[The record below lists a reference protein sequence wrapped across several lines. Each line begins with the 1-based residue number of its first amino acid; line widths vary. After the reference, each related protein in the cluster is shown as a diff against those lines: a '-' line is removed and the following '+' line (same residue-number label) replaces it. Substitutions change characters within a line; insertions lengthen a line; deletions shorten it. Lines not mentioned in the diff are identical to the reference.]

1 MNSRDS
7 DADVS
12 RSTKTGVRR
21 HEVAHDEVVVEGR
34 MAVGDRIWVA
44 DMEPSKRYPLY
55 TRGNTGEVFPH
66 VLSALGGTLMGDDVG
81 RAQMEVFREIGFVTP
96 RDIDG
101 LRLGTG
107 VFGGYLYSSGS
118 LARIMGVRTPGMNAT
133 TSDEQVFGKVAGIPP
148 YRPAKGDRN
157 LLATARV
164 TKYLMKILRNP
175 DLTSLD
181 LARAAAQAWVG
192 SMPDPPIATNDQ
204 LLAFVSEYPPRL
216 AESMKRLLH
225 FSLIA
230 AVPRAVLDKLVDRPG
245 LPVGLANRLVS
256 GIDDVDSARIAQ
268 EQWALGRVVAGDAS
282 LTAMFDND
290 FDSVIDH
297 IGGTALE
304 VPMQRFLARFGH
316 RGNDEYELATPA
328 WAMDPRPVLAA
339 VDRLRH
345 VPADRAPDIAIS
357 RLAADRAA
365 AEIETT
371 RLLRRPLRSLAV
383 RAASVS
389 RAGSI
394 GRERAKDILVLENLG
409 VRRALHELVRRAAEH
424 GGPTDPRLAFCVTID
439 ELPHFMDDPA
449 SFVEVIAERAA
460 LARYLNDREPPM
472 WFEGRI
478 PDPQTWPLR
487 RLPDERRDAL
497 ASGTQLSGIAVS
509 GGVAAGPARV
519 ITDPGDPRG
528 LEPGE
533 ILVCALTD
541 PSWTPLFLVAAAVAC
556 DTGAMQSHASIVAR
570 ELGIPAV
577 MSVPNITTIADGTW
591 LEVDGN
597 TGTVRIRSAL
607 RD

>member
-1 MNSRDS
+1 MGGRP
-7 DADVS
+7 AVS
-12 RSTKTGVRR
+12 
-21 HEVAHDEVVVEGR
+21 
-34 MAVGDRIWVA
+34 DRIWVA
-44 DMEPSKRYPLY
+44 DMEPSERYPLY

-101 LRLGTG
+101 NSLGTG
-107 VFGGYLYSSGS
+107 VFGGYLYGSGS
-118 LARIMGVRTPGMNAT
+118 LARIMGVRTPGMNAS
-133 TSDEQVFGKVAGIPP
+133 TSDEQVFGKVEGMPP
-148 YRPAKGDRN
+148 YRPSKGDRN

-164 TKYLMKILRNP
+164 TKFLMRILRNP

-181 LARAAAQAWVG
+181 SARGDAQAWVG
-192 SMPDPPIATNDQ
+192 SMPDPVIGTNDE
-204 LLAFVSEYPPRL
+204 LLAFVVEYPNRL

-225 FSLIA
+225 FSMIA
-230 AVPRAVLDKLVDRPG
+230 AGPRAVLDKLVDRPR
-245 LPVGLANRLVS
+245 LPAGLANRLVS

-268 EQWALGRVVAGDAS
+268 EQWALGRIVAGDAS
-282 LTAMFDND
+282 LTAIFDD
-290 FDSVIDH
+290 GLAMVSGRIKT
-297 IGGTALE
+297 TALDA
-304 VPMQRFLARFGH
+304 PLQRFLERFGH
-316 RGNDEYELATPA
+316 RGNDEYELAAPA

-339 VDRLRH
+339 IDRLRH
-345 VPADRAPDIAIS
+345 VPDNRAPDLAMA

-365 AEIETT
+365 AEIDTT
-371 RLLRRPLRSLAV
+371 RILRWPLGALAL
-383 RAASVS
+383 RAAAVS

-439 ELPHFMDDPA
+439 ELPHFMADPT
-449 SFVEVIAERAA
+449 SFAEIIAERAA
-460 LARYLNDREPPM
+460 LERYLNEREPPM
-472 WFEGRI
+472 WFEGHI

-487 RLPDERRDAL
+487 RTPDTAHV
-497 ASGTQLSGIAVS
+497 APPAGTQLSGIAVS

-528 LEPGE
+528 LEAGE
-533 ILVCALTD
+533 VLVCAITD
-541 PSWTPLFLVAAAVAC
+541 PSWTPLFLVAAAVVC

-577 MSVPNITTIADGTW
+577 MSVPNITAIADGTW
-591 LEVDGN
+591 LEVNGN
-597 TGTVRIRSAL
+597 TGTIQIRQEL
-607 RD
+607 RRH

>member
-1 MNSRDS
+1 MNRRGNVP
-7 DADVS
+7 DVT
-12 RSTKTGVRR
+12 RAGEHTVCRG
-21 HEVAHDEVVVEGR
+21 ENALEEVVVGEHT
-34 MAVGDRIWVA
+34 AVSDRIWVA
-44 DMEPSKRYPLY
+44 DMEPSERYPLY

-96 RDIDG
+96 RDVDG
-101 LRLGTG
+101 IRLGTG
-107 VFGGYLYSSGS
+107 VFGGYLYGSGS
-118 LARIMGVRTPGMNAT
+118 LARIMGVRTPGMNAS
-133 TSDEQVFGKVAGIPP
+133 TSDEQVFGKVEGIPP
-148 YRPAKGDRN
+148 YRRAKGDRN

-164 TKYLMKILRNP
+164 TKFLMKILRDP

-181 LARAAAQAWVG
+181 VARTDAQAWVD
-192 SMPDPPIATNDQ
+192 SRPDPAVATNDE
-204 LLAFVSEYPPRL
+204 LLAVVAEYPHRL

-225 FSLIA
+225 FSMIA
-230 AVPRAVLDKLVDRPG
+230 AGPRAVLDKLVDRPG
-245 LPVGLANRLVS
+245 LPAGLGNRLVS

-268 EQWALGRVVAGDAS
+268 EQWALGRIVAGDAA
-282 LTAMFDND
+282 LTALFDD
-290 FDSVIDH
+290 GLDGVSDRIDE
-297 IGGTALE
+297 TALAA
-304 VPMQRFLARFGH
+304 PLRRFLARFGH
-316 RGNDEYELATPA
+316 RGNDEYELAAPA

-339 VDRLRH
+339 IDRLRH
-345 VPADRAPDIAIS
+345 VPDTRAPELAMA

-365 AEIETT
+365 AEVETT
-371 RLLRRPLRSLAV
+371 RVLRWPLRSLAL
-383 RAASVS
+383 RAAAVS

-409 VRRALHELVRRAAEH
+409 VRRTLHELVRRAAEH
-424 GGPTDPRLAFCVTID
+424 GGPADPRLAFCVTIE
-439 ELPHFMDDPA
+439 ELPRFMADPA

-460 LARYLNDREPPM
+460 LERYLNDREPPM

-487 RLPDERRDAL
+487 RPPDTPRVAPPV
-497 ASGTQLSGIAVS
+497 GTQLSGIAVS

-519 ITDPGDPRG
+519 ITDPSDPRG

-533 ILVCALTD
+533 VLVCAITD
-541 PSWTPLFLVAAAVAC
+541 PSWTPLFLVAAAVVC

-577 MSVPNITTIADGTW
+577 MSVLNITAIGDGTW

-597 TGTVRIRSAL
+597 TGTIQIC
-607 RD
+607 